1 MVGVPNAIPKVN
13 RTEYGAVC
21 LNCGI
26 RYTVS
31 PKEICAQ
38 EITRYVRAMQSTD
51 ADSVLSMYRLM
62 DGKVETLEFEVTS
75 DIPNLGVKLSDVKLK
90 PNLLIAC
97 ITRHGQVIFTGG
109 SGSLQK
115 GDVIVVVTASD
126 RVIVELRDIFDN

>member
-1 MVGVPNAIPKVN
+1 M
-13 RTEYGAVC
+13 
-21 LNCGI
+21 
-26 RYTVS
+26 
-31 PKEICAQ
+31 CAQ
-38 EITRYVRAMQSTD
+38 EIVHYVRAMQSTD

-97 ITRHGQVIFTGG
+97 ITRHGQVIFPGG
-109 SGSLQK
+109 SDSLQK